1 MQPSVGQTEPRTGPE
16 PVSRDSHQ
24 ECGVAAIPPAANL
37 QPRSTLQRRA
47 LRTALSVDAAPVTEQ
62 RLLPTLTCARA
73 QISVF
78 CMPNSPSAPSSA
90 GAAATVN
97 RGTVLIADDDP
108 EILTLLS
115 IRLSKRGYT
124 VLEAA
129 DGLQTLQVARGRHPD
144 LVLLDVMMPGKN
156 GWEVARELRGDQTLS
171 DIGIVM
177 LTAIGEKVNEM
188 TSPLY
193 GADDYIDKPFNFEE
207 LERKIAAVIEQ
218 RRRGRK

>member
-1 MQPSVGQTEPRTGPE
+1 
-16 PVSRDSHQ
+16 
-24 ECGVAAIPPAANL
+24 
-37 QPRSTLQRRA
+37 
-47 LRTALSVDAAPVTEQ
+47 
-62 RLLPTLTCARA
+62 
-73 QISVF
+73 
-78 CMPNSPSAPSSA
+78 MPNSPSAPSSA
-90 GAAATVN
+90 GASNAVS

-129 DGLQTLQVARGRHPD
+129 DGLQTLQVARRSHPD

-156 GWEVARELRGDQTLS
+156 GWEVARELRGDQALS

-207 LERKIAAVIEQ
+207 LERKIAAVIEHRRKERGSDNP
-218 RRRGRK
+218 RRR

>member
-1 MQPSVGQTEPRTGPE
+1 M
-16 PVSRDSHQ
+16 
-24 ECGVAAIPPAANL
+24 
-37 QPRSTLQRRA
+37 
-47 LRTALSVDAAPVTEQ
+47 
-62 RLLPTLTCARA
+62 
-73 QISVF
+73 
-78 CMPNSPSAPSSA
+78 
-90 GAAATVN
+90 
-97 RGTVLIADDDP
+97 LIADDDP

-129 DGLQTLQVARGRHPD
+129 DGLQTLQVARSRHPD

-156 GWEVARELRGDQTLS
+156 GWEVARELRSDQALA

-193 GADDYIDKPFNFEE
+193 GADDYIDKPFNFED
-207 LERKIAAVIEQ
+207 LERKISAVIEHRRKGQAEGDAQ
-218 RRRGRK
+218 RRR

>member
-1 MQPSVGQTEPRTGPE
+1 
-16 PVSRDSHQ
+16 
-24 ECGVAAIPPAANL
+24 
-37 QPRSTLQRRA
+37 
-47 LRTALSVDAAPVTEQ
+47 
-62 RLLPTLTCARA
+62 
-73 QISVF
+73 
-78 CMPNSPSAPSSA
+78 MPNSPSVPSSA
-90 GAAATVN
+90 GAAAVN

-129 DGLQTLQVARGRHPD
+129 DGLQTLQVARSRHPD

-218 RRRGRK
+218 QRRGRK

>member
-1 MQPSVGQTEPRTGPE
+1 
-16 PVSRDSHQ
+16 
-24 ECGVAAIPPAANL
+24 
-37 QPRSTLQRRA
+37 
-47 LRTALSVDAAPVTEQ
+47 
-62 RLLPTLTCARA
+62 
-73 QISVF
+73 
-78 CMPNSPSAPSSA
+78 MPNSPSVPSSS
-90 GAAATVN
+90 GASGAVS

-129 DGLQTLQVARGRHPD
+129 DGLQTLQVARSRHPD

-156 GWEVARELRGDQTLS
+156 GWEVARELRGDQTLA

-207 LERKIAAVIEQ
+207 LERKIAAVIEH
-218 RRRGRK
+218 RRRGRSDGDIQRRR

>member
-1 MQPSVGQTEPRTGPE
+1 
-16 PVSRDSHQ
+16 
-24 ECGVAAIPPAANL
+24 
-37 QPRSTLQRRA
+37 
-47 LRTALSVDAAPVTEQ
+47 
-62 RLLPTLTCARA
+62 
-73 QISVF
+73 
-78 CMPNSPSAPSSA
+78 
-90 GAAATVN
+90 
-97 RGTVLIADDDP
+97 VLIADDDP

-156 GWEVARELRGDQTLS
+156 GWEVARELRGDPSLA

-193 GADDYIDKPFNFEE
+193 GADDFIDKPFNFDD
-207 LERKIAAVIEQ
+207 LEKKIARVIEERRTGRPEPEAP
-218 RRRGRK
+218 RRR

>member
-1 MQPSVGQTEPRTGPE
+1 
-16 PVSRDSHQ
+16 
-24 ECGVAAIPPAANL
+24 
-37 QPRSTLQRRA
+37 
-47 LRTALSVDAAPVTEQ
+47 
-62 RLLPTLTCARA
+62 
-73 QISVF
+73 
-78 CMPNSPSAPSSA
+78 MPNSPSAPSSA
-90 GAAATVN
+90 GASNTVS

-115 IRLSKRGYT
+115 IRLGKRGYT

-129 DGLQTLQVARGRHPD
+129 DGLQTLQVARRSHPD

-156 GWEVARELRGDQTLS
+156 GWEVARELRGDQALS

-207 LERKIAAVIEQ
+207 LERKIAAVIEHRRKERGTDTQ
-218 RRRGRK
+218 RRR